1 MYHSVPLLI
10 SKVPLFRG
18 SHLHL
23 YTLDKNRAKLEN
35 VARHHFVDFHQ
46 VLVVLSQLGILV
58 FGRDPTSSFVPP
70 FLTSSSLRK
79 FEVSRPSFCH
89 CQWTWRISIP
99 VVRNFRPISSRT
111 SGQCGTFVAYLNFR
125 SSYQVSPLLFM
136 FHFFALLSSIKL
148 LQDKQTMTI
157 PWNSR
162 SSFDTLTGNKYVIFD
177 NPQCCNVPNI

>member
-89 CQWTWRISIP
+89 CQ
-99 VVRNFRPISSRT
+99 
-111 SGQCGTFVAYLNFR
+111 
-125 SSYQVSPLLFM
+125 
-136 FHFFALLSSIKL
+136 
-148 LQDKQTMTI
+148 
-157 PWNSR
+157 
-162 SSFDTLTGNKYVIFD
+162 
-177 NPQCCNVPNI
+177 